1 MQLANWR
8 DSPLGS
14 KGSSLGM
21 ASRTSSSDLDK
32 MHGIPL
38 LLRSRASGAGT
49 SSLPELGAL
58 LGKGS
63 FGKVYKGAALV
74 KTSCVT
80 QSCVD
85 PPSLTIRADVKACV
99 HGAFAYEHARYVVMA
114 MHTANQQGQQQ
125 CMKHSTK
132 CRHTLRSICM

>member
-1 MQLANWR
+1 M
-8 DSPLGS
+8 GS

-58 LGKGS
+58 LGRGS

-74 KTSCVT
+74 TAFPGRCRL
-80 QSCVD
+80 
-85 PPSLTIRADVKACV
+85 SLISRADVKACA
-99 HGAFAYEHARYVVMA
+99 HG
-114 MHTANQQGQQQ
+114 T
-125 CMKHSTK
+125 SP
-132 CRHTLRSICM
+132 